1 MKKPAIVSLSSVQR
15 QEVVNTLDE
24 ILKENNYRYKDL
36 VLETLDFVKVLMEE
50 LKSGKISTNQLK
62 QILLSLDQEALK
74 NRIGKGQYGFDD
86 YPRSSF
92 KFLSSSLPYSS
103 LVI

>member
-1 MKKPAIVSLSSVQR
+1 MKKPAIVSLSSAQR

-36 VLETLDFVKVLMEE
+36 VLETLDFVKVLIEE

-74 NRIGKGQYGFDD
+74 K
-86 YPRSSF
+86 
-92 KFLSSSLPYSS
+92 LSE
-103 LVI
+103 IH

>member
-1 MKKPAIVSLSSVQR
+1 MKKPAIVSLSSAQR

-74 NRIGKGQYGFDD
+74 K
-86 YPRSSF
+86 
-92 KFLSSSLPYSS
+92 LSE
-103 LVI
+103 IH

>member
-1 MKKPAIVSLSSVQR
+1 MKKPAIVSLSSAER

-74 NRIGKGQYGFDD
+74 KLTEIH
-86 YPRSSF
+86 
-92 KFLSSSLPYSS
+92 
-103 LVI
+103 

>member
-1 MKKPAIVSLSSVQR
+1 MKKPAIVSLSSAQR

-24 ILKENNYRYKDL
+24 ILKENNYVYKDL

-62 QILLSLDQEALK
+62 QILLNLDQEALK
-74 NRIGKGQYGFDD
+74 K
-86 YPRSSF
+86 
-92 KFLSSSLPYSS
+92 LSE
-103 LVI
+103 IH

>member
-1 MKKPAIVSLSSVQR
+1 MKKPAIVSLSSAQR
-15 QEVVNTLDE
+15 QEVVNTLDK

-74 NRIGKGQYGFDD
+74 K
-86 YPRSSF
+86 
-92 KFLSSSLPYSS
+92 LSE
-103 LVI
+103 IH

>member
-1 MKKPAIVSLSSVQR
+1 MKKPAIVSLSSAQR
-15 QEVVNTLDE
+15 QEVVSTLDE

-62 QILLSLDQEALK
+62 QILLSLDQEAIK
-74 NRIGKGQYGFDD
+74 K
-86 YPRSSF
+86 
-92 KFLSSSLPYSS
+92 LSE
-103 LVI
+103 IH

>member
-1 MKKPAIVSLSSVQR
+1 MKKPGIVSLSSAQR

-74 NRIGKGQYGFDD
+74 K
-86 YPRSSF
+86 
-92 KFLSSSLPYSS
+92 LSE
-103 LVI
+103 IH

>member
-1 MKKPAIVSLSSVQR
+1 MKKPAIVSLSSAQR

-50 LKSGKISTNQLK
+50 LKSGKISINQLK

-74 NRIGKGQYGFDD
+74 K
-86 YPRSSF
+86 
-92 KFLSSSLPYSS
+92 LSE
-103 LVI
+103 IH

>member
-1 MKKPAIVSLSSVQR
+1 MKKPAIVSLSSAQR

-24 ILKENNYRYKDL
+24 ILKENNYVYKDL
-36 VLETLDFVKVLMEE
+36 VLETLEFVKVLMEE

-74 NRIGKGQYGFDD
+74 K
-86 YPRSSF
+86 
-92 KFLSSSLPYSS
+92 LSE
-103 LVI
+103 IQ

>member
-50 LKSGKISTNQLK
+50 LKYGKISTNQLK

-74 NRIGKGQYGFDD
+74 KMSEIH
-86 YPRSSF
+86 
-92 KFLSSSLPYSS
+92 
-103 LVI
+103 

>member
-1 MKKPAIVSLSSVQR
+1 MKKPAIVSLSSAQR
-15 QEVVNTLDE
+15 QEVVSTLDE

-36 VLETLDFVKVLMEE
+36 VLETLDFVKVLIEE

-74 NRIGKGQYGFDD
+74 K
-86 YPRSSF
+86 
-92 KFLSSSLPYSS
+92 LSE
-103 LVI
+103 IH

>member
-1 MKKPAIVSLSSVQR
+1 MKKPAIVSLSSAQR

-24 ILKENNYRYKDL
+24 ILKENNYRYKDI

-74 NRIGKGQYGFDD
+74 KLTEIH
-86 YPRSSF
+86 
-92 KFLSSSLPYSS
+92 
-103 LVI
+103 

>member
-1 MKKPAIVSLSSVQR
+1 MKKPAIVSLSSAQR
-15 QEVVNTLDE
+15 QEVENTLDE

-74 NRIGKGQYGFDD
+74 K
-86 YPRSSF
+86 
-92 KFLSSSLPYSS
+92 LSE
-103 LVI
+103 IH

>member
-1 MKKPAIVSLSSVQR
+1 MKKPAIVSLSSAQR

-74 NRIGKGQYGFDD
+74 K
-86 YPRSSF
+86 
-92 KFLSSSLPYSS
+92 LSK
-103 LVI
+103 IH

>member
-1 MKKPAIVSLSSVQR
+1 MKKPAIVSLSSAQR

-24 ILKENNYRYKDL
+24 ILKENNYVYKDL

-74 NRIGKGQYGFDD
+74 KLTEIH
-86 YPRSSF
+86 
-92 KFLSSSLPYSS
+92 
-103 LVI
+103 

>member
-1 MKKPAIVSLSSVQR
+1 MKKPAIVSLSSAQR

-62 QILLSLDQEALK
+62 LILLSLDQEALK
-74 NRIGKGQYGFDD
+74 K
-86 YPRSSF
+86 
-92 KFLSSSLPYSS
+92 LSE
-103 LVI
+103 IH

>member
-1 MKKPAIVSLSSVQR
+1 MKKPAIVSLSSAQR

-62 QILLSLDQEALK
+62 QILLILDQEALK
-74 NRIGKGQYGFDD
+74 K
-86 YPRSSF
+86 
-92 KFLSSSLPYSS
+92 LSE
-103 LVI
+103 IH

>member
-1 MKKPAIVSLSSVQR
+1 MLINSCDAIKNYLRSQKVPNYKHPAMKKPGIVSLSSAQR

-74 NRIGKGQYGFDD
+74 K
-86 YPRSSF
+86 
-92 KFLSSSLPYSS
+92 LSE
-103 LVI
+103 IH

>member
-1 MKKPAIVSLSSVQR
+1 MKKPAIVSLSSAQR
-15 QEVVNTLDE
+15 QEVVSTLDE

-62 QILLSLDQEALK
+62 QILLSL
-74 NRIGKGQYGFDD
+74 G
-86 YPRSSF
+86 
-92 KFLSSSLPYSS
+92 
-103 LVI
+103 

>member
-1 MKKPAIVSLSSVQR
+1 MKKPVIVSLSSAQR
-15 QEVVNTLDE
+15 QEVVSTLDE

-62 QILLSLDQEALK
+62 QILLNLDQEALK
-74 NRIGKGQYGFDD
+74 K
-86 YPRSSF
+86 
-92 KFLSSSLPYSS
+92 LSE
-103 LVI
+103 IH

>member
-1 MKKPAIVSLSSVQR
+1 MEKPAIVSLSSAQR
-15 QEVVNTLDE
+15 QEVVSTLDE

-62 QILLSLDQEALK
+62 QILLNLDQEALK
-74 NRIGKGQYGFDD
+74 K
-86 YPRSSF
+86 
-92 KFLSSSLPYSS
+92 LSE
-103 LVI
+103 IH

>member
-1 MKKPAIVSLSSVQR
+1 MEKPAIVSLSSAQR

-74 NRIGKGQYGFDD
+74 K
-86 YPRSSF
+86 
-92 KFLSSSLPYSS
+92 LSE
-103 LVI
+103 IH

>member
-1 MKKPAIVSLSSVQR
+1 MKKPAIVSLSSAQR
-15 QEVVNTLDE
+15 QEVVSTLDE

-62 QILLSLDQEALK
+62 QILLSLDQEARK
-74 NRIGKGQYGFDD
+74 K
-86 YPRSSF
+86 
-92 KFLSSSLPYSS
+92 LSE
-103 LVI
+103 IH

>member
-1 MKKPAIVSLSSVQR
+1 MKKPAIVSLSSAQR

-50 LKSGKISTNQLK
+50 LKSGKISTNQLLK
-62 QILLSLDQEALK
+62 MFVNFRMTKKLKLLMVH
-74 NRIGKGQYGFDD
+74 I
-86 YPRSSF
+86 
-92 KFLSSSLPYSS
+92 
-103 LVI
+103 

>member
-1 MKKPAIVSLSSVQR
+1 MKKPAIVSLSSAQR

-50 LKSGKISTNQLK
+50 LKSEKSVLIN
-62 QILLSLDQEALK
+62 
-74 NRIGKGQYGFDD
+74 
-86 YPRSSF
+86 
-92 KFLSSSLPYSS
+92 
-103 LVI
+103 

>member
-1 MKKPAIVSLSSVQR
+1 MKKPAIVSLSSAQR

-24 ILKENNYRYKDL
+24 ILKENNYCYKDL

-62 QILLSLDQEALK
+62 QILLNLDQEALK
-74 NRIGKGQYGFDD
+74 K
-86 YPRSSF
+86 
-92 KFLSSSLPYSS
+92 LSE
-103 LVI
+103 IH

>member
-1 MKKPAIVSLSSVQR
+1 MKKPAIVSLSSAQR

-36 VLETLDFVKVLMEE
+36 VLETLDFVKVLMKE

-74 NRIGKGQYGFDD
+74 K
-86 YPRSSF
+86 
-92 KFLSSSLPYSS
+92 LSE
-103 LVI
+103 IH

>member
-74 NRIGKGQYGFDD
+74 K
-86 YPRSSF
+86 
-92 KFLSSSLPYSS
+92 LSE
-103 LVI
+103 IH

>member
-1 MKKPAIVSLSSVQR
+1 MKKPAIVSLSSAQR
-15 QEVVNTLDE
+15 QEVVSTLE

-62 QILLSLDQEALK
+62 QILLNLDQEALK
-74 NRIGKGQYGFDD
+74 K
-86 YPRSSF
+86 
-92 KFLSSSLPYSS
+92 LSE
-103 LVI
+103 IH

>member
-1 MKKPAIVSLSSVQR
+1 MKKPAIVSLSSAQR

-62 QILLSLDQEALK
+62 QILLSLDQEAIK
-74 NRIGKGQYGFDD
+74 K
-86 YPRSSF
+86 
-92 KFLSSSLPYSS
+92 LSE
-103 LVI
+103 IH

>member
-1 MKKPAIVSLSSVQR
+1 MKKPAIVSLSSAQR

-62 QILLSLDQEALK
+62 H
-74 NRIGKGQYGFDD
+74 
-86 YPRSSF
+86 
-92 KFLSSSLPYSS
+92 LSSG
-103 LVI
+103 

>member
-1 MKKPAIVSLSSVQR
+1 MKKPAIVSLSSAQR

-36 VLETLDFVKVLMEE
+36 VLETVDFVKVLMEE

-62 QILLSLDQEALK
+62 QILLNLDQEALK
-74 NRIGKGQYGFDD
+74 K
-86 YPRSSF
+86 
-92 KFLSSSLPYSS
+92 LSE
-103 LVI
+103 IH

>member
-1 MKKPAIVSLSSVQR
+1 MKKPAIVSLSSAQR

-24 ILKENNYRYKDL
+24 ILKENNYRDKDL

-74 NRIGKGQYGFDD
+74 K
-86 YPRSSF
+86 
-92 KFLSSSLPYSS
+92 LSK
-103 LVI
+103 IH

>member
-1 MKKPAIVSLSSVQR
+1 MKKPAVVSLSSAQQ

-74 NRIGKGQYGFDD
+74 KLTEIH
-86 YPRSSF
+86 
-92 KFLSSSLPYSS
+92 
-103 LVI
+103 